1 MLVSKITPAAKKI
14 IQVSPF
20 EQKIIEGDMMIVSVQ
35 KYVVGSLEG
44 TFNDDNVFEVKFG
57 TIKQEKR
64 PDGSE
69 KDMFDQIVSHRVKLT
84 TPEVSAWGFDD
95 HILHQLIIDK
105 MNANG
110 AGISIVSQSVENIAW
125 TI

>member
-14 IQVSPF
+14 IQVNPF
-20 EQKIIEGDMMIVSVQ
+20 EQKVIEGDMMIVNVQ
-35 KYVVGSLEG
+35 KYVVGSLDG

-57 TIKQEKR
+57 KIKQETK
-64 PDGSE
+64 PDGTT
-69 KDMFDQIVSHRVKLT
+69 KDLFDSVVIQRVKMT
-84 TPEVSAWGFDD
+84 TQEVATWGLDD

-105 MNANG
+105 INENG
-110 AGISIVSQSVENIAW
+110 AGITIVSQSVENIGY

>member
-14 IQVSPF
+14 IQVNPF
-20 EQKIIEGDMMIVSVQ
+20 EQKVIEGDMMIVNVQ
-35 KYVVGSLEG
+35 KYVVGSLDG

-57 TIKQEKR
+57 KIKQETK
-64 PDGSE
+64 PDGTT
-69 KDMFDQIVSHRVKLT
+69 KDLFDSVVIQRVKMT
-84 TPEVSAWGFDD
+84 TQEVATWGLDD

-105 MNANG
+105 INENG
-110 AGISIVSQSVENIAW
+110 AGISIVSQSLENIGY

>member
-14 IQVSPF
+14 IQVNPF
-20 EQKIIEGDMMIVSVQ
+20 EQKSIEGDLMIVNVQ
-35 KYVVGSLEG
+35 KYVVGSLDG

-57 TIKQEKR
+57 NMKQETK
-64 PDGSE
+64 PDGTT
-69 KDMFDQIVSHRVKLT
+69 KDMFDSVIVQRIKMT
-84 TPEVSAWGFDD
+84 TQEVSTWGLDD

-105 MNANG
+105 INENG
-110 AGISIVSQSVENIAW
+110 AGLTIVSQSVQNIGY

>member
-14 IQVSPF
+14 VQISPF
-20 EQKIIEGDMMIVSVQ
+20 EERVIEGDMMIVNVQ
-35 KYVVGSLEG
+35 KYVIGSIAG

-57 TIKQEKR
+57 TIKQETK
-64 PDGSE
+64 PDGTP
-69 KDMFDQIVSHRVKLT
+69 KDLFDQIVSHRVKLT
-84 TPEVSAWGFDD
+84 TDEVSSWGFDD

-110 AGISIVSQSVENIAW
+110 AGITIVSQSVENVGW